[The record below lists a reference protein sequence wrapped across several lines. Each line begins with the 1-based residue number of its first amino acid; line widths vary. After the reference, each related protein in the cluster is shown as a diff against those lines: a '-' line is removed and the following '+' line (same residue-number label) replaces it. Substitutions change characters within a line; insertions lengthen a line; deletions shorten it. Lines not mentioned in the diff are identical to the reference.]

1 MFLRSGQ
8 YIIVILHSTYNK
20 TMLAMMCC
28 SEKGEKKFKLM
39 RLNKKFPHWPGTLKQ
54 AEVSETV

>member
-39 RLNKKFPHWPGTLKQ
+39 RLNKKFPH
-54 AEVSETV
+54 